1 MPDLCG
7 SGVGGA
13 KPRMGDRMNQ
23 DKQRVHDFWNRAS
36 CGEELYLAEGD
47 RADQAG
53 YWAQTAARC

>member
-1 MPDLCG
+1 
-7 SGVGGA
+7 
-13 KPRMGDRMNQ
+13 MGDRMNQ